1 MQEADKR
8 TPLIWENIL
17 HFCLSCATK
26 SINDRERID
35 FRIIDGLTGE
45 RFISGLRLN
54 AIHLDALLLSKRDK
68 ATFLCDDL
76 FFRKIATW
84 MSVRNLNIV
93 SLLQHYTDS
102 DYKVSFIKELAKT
115 NYIYVPLQ
123 ARSDNE
129 YVEILGYLLDGKRKE
144 IYYREIM
151 HRFVDVRKRVLREYF
166 GDEFA
171 DSEYLEQNKTKSEQ
185 TSE

>member
-1 MQEADKR
+1 
-8 TPLIWENIL
+8 
-17 HFCLSCATK
+17 
-26 SINDRERID
+26 
-35 FRIIDGLTGE
+35 
-45 RFISGLRLN
+45 
-54 AIHLDALLLSKRDK
+54 
-68 ATFLCDDL
+68 
-76 FFRKIATW
+76 